1 MNAPVQH
8 GLIGYGLGGRLFHAP
23 FIEAAEGI
31 ELVGVVTRSP
41 VRRAEL
47 RSDFPDVP
55 CFDSVADLLE
65 SGVESVSITT
75 PPETRRELVLQA
87 IDAGVHVVADK
98 PFAPDA
104 ESAVELVEAARAANV
119 ILSVFHNRRYDAD
132 VRTLRSILD
141 VGTLG
146 NIWRLHSRFDLD
158 LPDTLDGGPAG
169 GLLRDTGAHLVDQAL
184 WLLGDVSAVSATLNW
199 IERDRER
206 IDAGFVVTLRHAS
219 GAVSYLSSSKVN
231 RVIART
237 LLVYGQLG
245 SYEAAG
251 TDVQFAALLA
261 GKRPAD
267 DRLGWGF
274 EDESN
279 WGVLRTAENTRT
291 VPSEQGAYFHYYE
304 RFAAAVREKARPP
317 TPGEDAIRT
326 LQVLDAA
333 RESDAKR
340 EWVALGPYIRR

>member
-1 MNAPVQH
+1 MNEPVRH

-23 FIEAAEGI
+23 FIEAANGI
-31 ELVGVVTRSP
+31 ELAGVVTRSP
-41 VRRAEL
+41 QRRAQL
-47 RSDFPDVP
+47 QADFLDVP
-55 CFDSVADLLE
+55 CFETAADLLA
-65 SGVESVSITT
+65 SGVESVTITT

-87 IDAGVHVVADK
+87 LDAGVHVVADK

-104 ESAVELVEAARAANV
+104 DSAVELVEAGRAANV

-132 VRTLRSILD
+132 ARTLHRLFETGS
-141 VGTLG
+141 LG
-146 NIWRLHSRFDLD
+146 NVWRLHSRFDLN
-158 LPDTLDGGPAG
+158 LPETLDGGPAG

-206 IDAGFVVTLRHAS
+206 IDGGFVITLRHTS

-231 RVIART
+231 RVTSKT

-267 DRLGWGF
+267 DRLSWGF

-279 WGVLRTAENTRT
+279 WGVLHTAEGTRT
-291 VPSEQGAYFHYYE
+291 IPSEQGAYFRFYE
-304 RFAAAVREKARPP
+304 RFAAAVRGTATPP
-317 TPGEDAIRT
+317 TPGADAIRT
-326 LQVLDAA
+326 LQILDAA
-333 RESDAKR
+333 RLSDAQER
-340 EWVALGPYIRR
+340 WVLPLASV

>member
-1 MNAPVQH
+1 MNEPVRH

-23 FIEAAEGI
+23 FIEAANGI
-31 ELVGVVTRSP
+31 ELAGVVTRSP
-41 VRRAEL
+41 QRRGEL
-47 RSDFPDVP
+47 RSDFPDVR
-55 CFDSVADLLE
+55 CFDSVADLLA
-65 SGVESVSITT
+65 SGVESVTITT

-104 ESAVELVEAARAANV
+104 ESAVELVEAGRAANV

-132 VRTLRSILD
+132 VRTLHRLFEKGS
-141 VGTLG
+141 LG
-146 NIWRLHSRFDLD
+146 NVWRLHSRFDLN
-158 LPDTLDGGPAG
+158 LPDTLDGGAAG

-184 WLLGDVSAVSATLNW
+184 WLLGDISAVSATLNW
-199 IERDRER
+199 IDRDRDR
-206 IDAGFVVTLRHAS
+206 IDAGFVITLRHTS

-231 RVIART
+231 RVTART

-261 GKRPAD
+261 GKRPAG

-279 WGVLRTAENTRT
+279 WGVLRTAEITRR
-291 VPSEQGAYFHYYE
+291 VPSEQGAYYQYYE
-304 RFAAAVREKARPP
+304 QFAAAVRGQAKPP
-317 TPGEDAIRT
+317 TPGFEAIRT
-326 LQVLDAA
+326 LQILDAA
-333 RESDAKR
+333 RVSDA
-340 EWVALGPYIRR
+340 EEQWIGLAP

>member
-8 GLIGYGLGGRLFHAP
+8 GLVGYGLGGRLFHAP

-31 ELVGVVTRSP
+31 ELAGVVTRSP
-41 VRRAEL
+41 ARRVEL
-47 RSDFPDVP
+47 HSDFPDVP
-55 CFDSVADLLE
+55 VFDSVDELLE
-65 SGVESVSITT
+65 SGIESVTITT
-75 PPETRRELVLQA
+75 PPATRRELVLQA
-87 IDAGVHVVADK
+87 IGAGLHVVADK

-104 ESAVELVEAARAANV
+104 ESAVELVEAGRAANV

-132 VRTLRSILD
+132 VRTLGRLFETGS
-141 VGTLG
+141 LG
-146 NIWRLHSRFDLD
+146 DIWRMHSRFDLD
-158 LPDTLDGGPAG
+158 LPDTLDGGPGG

-184 WLLGDVSAVSATLNW
+184 WLLGDVCAVSATLNW
-199 IERDRER
+199 IDRDRER
-206 IDAGFVVTLRHAS
+206 IDAAFVVTLRHTND
-219 GAVSYLSSSKVN
+219 AVSYLSSSKVN
-231 RVIART
+231 RVTARD
-237 LLVYGQLG
+237 LLAYGQLG

-291 VPSEQGAYFHYYE
+291 IPSEQGAYFHYYE
-304 RFAAAVREKARPP
+304 RFAAAVREKATPP

-326 LQVLDAA
+326 LQILDAA